1 MPEGSTA
8 PPKRERLPSV
18 DILRGV
24 VMAVMALDHVRDYFY
39 HTQLNWMD
47 PDQTRVD
54 LFFTRFAAQFCA
66 PAFFLL
72 AGIGASL
79 SQAGGKPT
87 AAVASFLFQRGLV
100 LIALDLTVVRLAWDF
115 NSRYDGG
122 PWFIVLSALGVSM
135 MVVAGLMF
143 LPRWCAVL
151 VAAAAIGGANWLD
164 WQIAGDDGPLHPLWV
179 VLRLGGSSEL
189 FGWPFYV
196 TYTLVPWV
204 GVIVLGYVLG
214 PILRLEPERRRRTL
228 LLLGGV
234 FFLAFATA
242 RTFGLYGDP
251 RPWQPDIDHPLT
263 ILSFF
268 RTKKY
273 PSSMQ
278 HILLFVGLLLMA
290 LSLLDRIKGEGRVSR
305 WFIQLG
311 RAPLFYYV
319 IHIYVI
325 HTLSVILGL
334 IQGFSLD
341 DLFVLYSR
349 LPEGYGI
356 GLGGLYFVWL
366 IVLAICYPICVWFDG
381 VKRRYKAPW
390 LAYL

>member
-1 MPEGSTA
+1 MGSTE

-39 HTQLNWMD
+39 HTLLNWMD
-47 PDQTRVD
+47 PAQTRAD
-54 LFFTRFAAQFCA
+54 LFLTRFAAQFCA

-72 AGIGASL
+72 AGMGAAL
-79 SQAGGKPT
+79 SRAGGKPT
-87 AAVASFLFQRGLV
+87 ATVAGFLFRRGLV

-115 NSRYDGG
+115 NFQYEGG

-135 MVVAGLMF
+135 MAVAGLMF
-143 LPRWCAVL
+143 LPRWCAVV
-151 VAAAAIGGANWLD
+151 VAVGLIGSGNGLD
-164 WQIAGDDGPLHPLWV
+164 GLIAGDDGPLHPLWV
-179 VLRLGGSSEL
+179 VLRLGGSAEL

-204 GVIVLGYVLG
+204 GVMVLGYVLG
-214 PILRLEPERRRRTL
+214 PILLTEPERRRRTL
-228 LLLGGV
+228 WLAGAV
-234 FFLAFATA
+234 FFLGFATA

-251 RPWQPDIDHPLT
+251 RPWQPDVDHPLT

-273 PSSMQ
+273 PASVQ
-278 HILLFVGLLLMA
+278 HVLLFVGLLLVA
-290 LSLLDRIKGEGRVSR
+290 LSLLDRVKGDGRASR

-319 IHIYVI
+319 VHVYAIHALAV
-325 HTLSVILGL
+325 VLGL
-334 IQGFSLD
+334 IQGFPLP
-341 DLFVLYSR
+341 DLLVLYTR

-356 GLGGLYFVWL
+356 GLGGLYLVWL
-366 IVLAICYPICVWFDG
+366 IVLAMCYPVCVWFDG
-381 VKRRYKAPW
+381 VKRRYKAAW